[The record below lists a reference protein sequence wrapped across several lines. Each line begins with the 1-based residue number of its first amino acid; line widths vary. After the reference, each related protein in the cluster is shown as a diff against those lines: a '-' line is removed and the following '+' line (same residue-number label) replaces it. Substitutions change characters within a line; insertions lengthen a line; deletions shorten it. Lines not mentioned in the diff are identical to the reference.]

1 MFFIPLGAA
10 EGAEFGFPFSQVW
23 KALMKHPIGWDS
35 LSILRAGLVKNSVLW
50 HVLNEPSASPPARNR
65 KGRVLVPNCGDR
77 VDLWVVNLMI
87 LQGFLQLGP
96 PFLTLR
102 LGALNF
108 QKLSTPV

>member
-1 MFFIPLGAA
+1 M
-10 EGAEFGFPFSQVW
+10 
-23 KALMKHPIGWDS
+23 
-35 LSILRAGLVKNSVLW
+35 RAGLVKNSVLW

-96 PFLTLR
+96 PVFNSQTGCIKLPETVNTSVDYPPHCGFPLTLLLQPR
-102 LGALNF
+102 I
-108 QKLSTPV
+108 P